1 MMTYKHTTIS
11 IIIFALT
18 LFVGVFMMIPT
29 VAHAVENLVVVF
41 EEDPL
46 FDEANF
52 LPGSAVIRTVD
63 VTNHTAV
70 AQDIIVEAINALDS
84 GGLGDALD
92 LVIKE
97 GATTHYSKTLGVF
110 LRAGEVPLSSLG
122 AGNSTTYTFSVTFDG
137 SSNNDT
143 QETAL

>member
-18 LFVGVFMMIPT
+18 LLVGVFMVMPS
-29 VAHAVENLVVVF
+29 VAYAVENLVVVF

-70 AQDIIVEAINALDS
+70 AQDIIVEAINALDND
-84 GGLGDALD
+84 GMGDALD

-97 GATTHYSKTLGVF
+97 GATPLYSGTLGALV
-110 LRAGEVPLSSLG
+110 RAG
-122 AGNSTTYTFSVTFDG
+122 
-137 SSNNDT
+137 
-143 QETAL
+143 